1 MVVLQRDT
9 LALAA
14 FASAAQSEGVPEL
27 GEIHPPYRPV
37 LSANQN
43 PAPAAVTPL
52 RRQDPRE
59 EPGALAAHAGICA
72 GGEEQSSPLPRQ
84 PPEGTTTISGH
95 SGQSLIQSV
104 LPEPGLMHGRAA

>member
-37 LSANQN
+37 LSADQD

-59 EPGALAAHAGICA
+59 EPGALAALAGICA
-72 GGEEQSSPLPRQ
+72 GGGQQWPSLPRPKQ
-84 PPEGTTTISGH
+84 HP
-95 SGQSLIQSV
+95 
-104 LPEPGLMHGRAA
+104 